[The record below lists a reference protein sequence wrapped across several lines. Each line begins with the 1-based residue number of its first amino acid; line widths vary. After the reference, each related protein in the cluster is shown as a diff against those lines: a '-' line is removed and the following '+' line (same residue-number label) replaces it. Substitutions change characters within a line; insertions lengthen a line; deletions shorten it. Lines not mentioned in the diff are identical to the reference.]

1 MKQKLASLRRRSR
14 EAGFSLAEVLIAVA
28 MLGVILLAL
37 FALLTSGVQ
46 RAYGGKKT
54 TQATMIAQAVMEQ
67 ANVYEPQTLFNV
79 TATSTDPVQLEW
91 ERGSNGTEPDAESGT
106 SSVITQRNAWRNLLA
121 TADLPASDEWP
132 AKLTVTATPLPAD
145 PPEGPVSYEDASLV
159 RVEVS
164 LTWTE
169 WGTRP
174 REVRLQTVNLPV
186 NP

>member
-1 MKQKLASLRRRSR
+1 MKQRILMLRRQSR
-14 EAGFSLAEVLIAVA
+14 EKGFSLAEVVVATA

-54 TQATMIAQAVMEQ
+54 TQATMIAQAVMEE
-67 ANVYEPQTLFNV
+67 ANVYEPHLLFPV
-79 TATSTDPVQLEW
+79 AATSTDPAVLEW
-91 ERGSNGTEPDAESGT
+91 ERTTDATEPAQESGAT
-106 SSVITQRNAWRNLLA
+106 SAITQRNAWRNLLA
-121 TADLPASDEWP
+121 TADLPASDEFP
-132 AKLTVTATPLPAD
+132 ARLTVTATPLP
-145 PPEGPVSYEDASLV
+145 EGASPARSFSTASLV
-159 RVEVS
+159 RMEVR

-174 REVRLQTVNLPV
+174 REVRLQSINLPV